1 MVNYTITL
9 SNLHLIDSWK
19 SSKWDFK
26 EDLEIIR
33 VFNPDSDVWNRS
45 ITGMCLE
52 WATHNALYACHI
64 ARDRTKD
71 CDLNYPQNV
80 FVSVAYTVFG
90 IIVWPFIK

>member
-1 MVNYTITL
+1 
-9 SNLHLIDSWK
+9 
-19 SSKWDFK
+19 
-26 EDLEIIR
+26 
-33 VFNPDSDVWNRS
+33 
-45 ITGMCLE
+45 MCLE